1 MKSRKSITSS
11 LPQLFRWVMAGM
23 LMFVFGVASPVR
35 AAEGLDL
42 SLEVTD
48 SGDFIEGGMGHTYT
62 LTVRN
67 VEGTLPKEEGNL
79 VTLDFAIS
87 ETNFTATAISGTGW
101 SCDLGTLT
109 CTRSDVLPV
118 GSSYPP
124 VTITVNVAI
133 DTPDNPNTVDQ
144 YVSVTSVGDVDFDN
158 NAEFYT
164 TTVQQIANLT
174 VGKTHTPEVFIQGKQ
189 GTYTITVENLGGGS
203 TNGLV
208 TVTDTLPDGL
218 TAQSISGTGWSCILA
233 TLTCTRSDE
242 LAAGEV
248 YPAITLVVSVDL
260 DAEEEETNDVSVSG
274 GGDLDTDNN
283 SFSDVTNI
291 DLRPDLKVTDY
302 QLLDPVTKNPLVGNP
317 QAGEPF
323 LVRLSVLNQGGADTP
338 GVFYRSVYV
347 DGLGDY
353 LPGHPDDDMD
363 YEFFSQLDITT
374 SPPHEFAGCLYYN
387 DPENSTRG
395 TFFTDENF
403 LGIPAGGTDT
413 QNSIVEVSGLDAGT
427 YDLYFYADP
436 TCITAEANEDNN
448 AYGPIEITVGPYN
461 NDTVGVFRPSNGA
474 LYLKNYNTTGFAD
487 LYLTYGLPGDYPIV
501 GDWNGDGIDT
511 IGIYRNGIFYLRN
524 SNTNGFADIL
534 VPFGAPGDQPIV
546 GDWNGDGIDT
556 IGVYRRST
564 GAFYLRNSNTN
575 GSVDATFTLGIPGDI
590 GIAGDWNGDGVVTT
604 GVFRPSNGALYLKN
618 TNATGFAD
626 LVLTYGLPGDLPV
639 TGDWNGNGIDTIG
652 IYRNGFFYLRNSNT
666 NGFADI
672 ILELG
677 ISGDM
682 PIAGDWDGLP

>member
-1 MKSRKSITSS
+1 LVTVTEI
-11 LPQLFRWVMAGM
+11 LP
-23 LMFVFGVASPVR
+23 
-35 AAEGLDL
+35 EGL
-42 SLEVTD
+42 
-48 SGDFIEGGMGHTYT
+48 
-62 LTVRN
+62 
-67 VEGTLPKEEGNL
+67 
-79 VTLDFAIS
+79 
-87 ETNFTATAISGTGW
+87 TAVSFGGTGW
-101 SCDLGTLT
+101 SCSLATLI
-109 CTRSDVLPV
+109 CTRSD
-118 GSSYPP
+118 
-124 VTITVNVAI
+124 A
-133 DTPDNPNTVDQ
+133 
-144 YVSVTSVGDVDFDN
+144 
-158 NAEFYT
+158 
-164 TTVQQIANLT
+164 
-174 VGKTHTPEVFIQGKQ
+174 
-189 GTYTITVENLGGGS
+189 
-203 TNGLV
+203 
-208 TVTDTLPDGL
+208 
-218 TAQSISGTGWSCILA
+218 
-233 TLTCTRSDE
+233 
-242 LAAGEV
+242 LAAGAS
-248 YPAITLVVSVDL
+248 YPAITLTVSVNLSANDPEINEVFVDGGGELNTANNNSVDVTDIKLQPDVRIVAYELL
-260 DAEEEETNDVSVSG
+260 DAND
-274 GGDLDTDNN
+274 D
-283 SFSDVTNI
+283 
-291 DLRPDLKVTDY
+291 
-302 QLLDPVTKNPLVGNP
+302 PLVGNP
-317 QAGEPF
+317 QAGDNF
-323 LVRLSVLNQGGADTP
+323 KVKLSVQNQGGADTP

-353 LPGHPDDDMD
+353 LPGDPSDDID
-363 YEFFSQLDITT
+363 YEFFSELEISTKP
-374 SPPHEFAGCLYYN
+374 SYEHAGCLYYG
-387 DPENSTRG
+387 DPEQFISKG
-395 TFFTDENF
+395 TFYTSQNF
-403 LGIPAGGTDT
+403 LSLPAGVTDS
-413 QNSIVEVSGLDAGT
+413 QNSVIEISGLEAGT

-436 TCITAEANEDNN
+436 TCLTEEANEDNN
-448 AYGPIEITVGPYN
+448 DFGPIEITVGPYN

-534 VPFGAPGDQPIV
+534 VPFGALGDQPIV

-564 GAFYLRNSNTN
+564 GTFYLRNSNTN

-639 TGDWNGNGIDTIG
+639 TGDWNGNGVDTIG